1 LKLESLLKI
10 PSIRT
15 MLDNWLVESEFG
27 GKSKFKN
34 NVALEK
40 FEKLIIQLHDE
51 HGISIEKG
59 FKIAT
64 AFAEA
69 LIEELYN

>member
-1 LKLESLLKI
+1 
-10 PSIRT
+10 
-15 MLDNWLVESEFG
+15 MLDNWLSESEFG

-34 NVALEK
+34 NLALER

-51 HGISIEKG
+51 YGIPIEKG
-59 FKIAT
+59 FKIVT
-64 AFAEA
+64 DSCEA

>member
-1 LKLESLLKI
+1 
-10 PSIRT
+10 
-15 MLDNWLVESEFG
+15 MLDNWLSESEFG

-34 NVALEK
+34 NVALER

-51 HGISIEKG
+51 YGIPIEKG
-59 FKIAT
+59 FKIVT
-64 AFAEA
+64 TSCEA

>member
-1 LKLESLLKI
+1 
-10 PSIRT
+10 
-15 MLDNWLVESEFG
+15 MLDSWLSESEFG

-34 NVALEK
+34 NLALER

-51 HGISIEKG
+51 YGIPIEKG
-59 FKIAT
+59 FKIVT
-64 AFAEA
+64 ASCEA